1 MLVTYQSYHI
11 LYFCHLYQSLF
22 LHQLN
27 NSVITEDLKI
37 GDFINYCK
45 KQAVAALSNRGYID
59 YNVLYDATSWIEC
72 LTEFIVTRDDD
83 KSSRRKVLQDVVGE
97 YPEDWAGVI
106 TKLQVMADDMEGG
119 CINVE
124 YPDGEVIEEIELD
137 IGRI

>member
-1 MLVTYQSYHI
+1 M
-11 LYFCHLYQSLF
+11 
-22 LHQLN
+22 
-27 NSVITEDLKI
+27 ITENLKI

-45 KQAVAALSNRGYID
+45 KEAVAALSNRGYID
-59 YNVLYDATSWIEC
+59 YNVLEHAKSWIEC